1 MGSSESQ
8 RIHVCEERVELIA
21 SLRYQFKE
29 HLSDLD
35 LGAHTNGN
43 GTKSQIRLSHRSHRA
58 ETLAREKK
66 ALSRRGRTLI
76 GKFAL
81 GTDVCPERIVPEIVP
96 VRPNSGDALLFR
108 LATTIWSVPVS
119 SGYGRRMR
127 FLVMDRTND
136 KLIGVLALGDPV
148 FNLRVRDEWI
158 DWTADDR
165 RNGLVHVMDAYVV
178 GAVPP
183 YSQLLGGK
191 LITSLIGSSEVANVF
206 KRRYAE
212 STGIISSKKKKPRL
226 ALVTITSALGR
237 SSIYNR
243 VRLPGLIDLKFV
255 GSTEGWGHFHVPDQ
269 VFSDM
274 RRLLSL
280 DGHEYADG
288 HQFGSGPNWRM
299 RVIRRA
305 LSLIGLDEG
314 LLRHGIER
322 EVYGM
327 PLAQNWRKF
336 LRGEARIY
344 GSQRPSVDTIAK
356 ACLERW
362 VVPRSIRRP
371 MYRTWSSADRDQLL
385 APVFDHDTPE
395 AEQSTTGG

>member
-1 MGSSESQ
+1 MEEPKPQSAHGS
-8 RIHVCEERVELIA
+8 EERTELIA
-21 SLRYQFKE
+21 ALRCQFTSHLRSLGLE
-29 HLSDLD
+29 
-35 LGAHTNGN
+35 AHANGN
-43 GTKSQIRLSHRSHRA
+43 GTKSQIRRSHRSHRS
-58 ETLAREKK
+58 ETLARERK
-66 ALSRRGRTLI
+66 ALSRRGRTLVE
-76 GKFAL
+76 KFAL
-81 GTDVCPERIVPEIVP
+81 GTDVCPERIDPEIVP
-96 VRPNSGDALLFR
+96 VCPDSNDSLLFR
-108 LATTIWSVPVS
+108 LATTLWSVPVS
-119 SGYGRRMR
+119 AGYGRRMR

-158 DWTADDR
+158 DWTAEHR

-191 LITSLIGSSEVANVF
+191 LITSLIGSSEIANLF
-206 KRRYAE
+206 KRRYSRSA
-212 STGIISSKKKKPRL
+212 GIISGRQKNPRL

-237 SSIYNR
+237 SSLYNR

-255 GSTEGWGHFHVPDQ
+255 GSTEGWGHFHVPDRI
-269 VFSDM
+269 FSDM
-274 RRLLSL
+274 RQLLSF

-299 RVIRRA
+299 RVIRKA
-305 LSLIGLDEG
+305 LSLIGLDEA

-344 GSQRPSVDTIAK
+344 GSQRPSADAIAE

-362 VVPRSIRRP
+362 LVPRSIRRP
-371 MYRTWSSADRDQLL
+371 MYRSWSSADRDSLFAEVLDL
-385 APVFDHDTPE
+385 APQRQLPL
-395 AEQSTTGG
+395 